1 MKILSIMSVDIWS
14 YISPKQS
21 KRMHL
26 KKNWDL
32 IFIFKEFKKS
42 YFNY

>member
-26 KKNWDL
+26 KK
-32 IFIFKEFKKS
+32 IEI
-42 YFNY
+42 